1 MKVLIV
7 LSHSGFYRHFD
18 TVVNA
23 LCEEGHEVKVLTKR
37 AAKRDVDEDY
47 VLALLAGAARHP
59 TGSYEFSMRKSRGLA
74 SIRLRKLRGIMDYG
88 IYFRIQH
95 TTSSM
100 APRMARL
107 CPAPVRPLVRSRVG
121 RRVIASDSFLA
132 LYRRLQSWLPAP
144 RDLMAQLRREAP
156 DVVVATPFIYRL
168 SHDAEYVRAAAKLGI
183 PTVASIAS
191 WDNLSTKGTFAL
203 MPDSVLVWNTGL
215 AKEAQMIH
223 AVPRDRLIATG
234 AAKFDHY
241 FEMEPSETRED
252 FCRRIGLDPD
262 RPYLLYI
269 GSSEQ
274 VAGDETGF
282 VTELTDAL
290 AADPRTSSVQV
301 VVRPHPLNGEVWRD
315 YEHPGVVV
323 FPRTGQRPDIAGPRD
338 EYFNTLT
345 YAAAVLGVNTSA
357 FLEAAIA
364 DRPCMSIVSDR
375 HREGQIERGHFQHL
389 LKGQFIETVPDYQT
403 TVLKLG
409 DILAGDDPRAG
420 LRQRFVESFVRPHGI
435 DRPAGAAVAQAIL
448 ETARTGTRGP
458 EPILPSARAALPKP
472 RSRQRRAPTEQEER
486 SALLRLHDEH
496 PIAVRQPLVVA
507 SRLGGGEDDL
517 LTRLLDGHPAVHG
530 HPGRL
535 SFAADGR
542 WPALDLEAGPDAWWQ
557 ALGPPFAALPGESGN
572 GATAANGRHRLP
584 FLMTATLARRVF
596 DRCAAQWRPTS
607 QREVLD
613 CHLTAFFNGW
623 LDYQGLYGE
632 DRRWVT
638 VAGGSLGLDAATRTA
653 LAGDYPDGRLIV
665 VVGTPEPGAEDW
677 EQAAQSLLE
686 ARDASPERV
695 LVLAERDLRAGTEDA
710 MRHVAAWLGID
721 FDPVL
726 CRPTVNRIAA
736 GSVDRAGTGDGEDA
750 DGAAGELYRQLV
762 SAAR

>member
-47 VLALLAGAARHP
+47 VLTLLAGAARHP

-88 IYFRIQH
+88 IYFRHQH

-107 CPAPVRPLVRSRVG
+107 CPAPVRPLVSSRIG

-144 RDLMAQLRREAP
+144 RDLQAQLRREQP

-203 MPDSVLVWNTGL
+203 MPDSVLVWNSGL
-215 AKEAQMIH
+215 AKEAQLIH

-252 FCRRIGLDPD
+252 FCRRIGLDPE

-290 AADPRTSSVQV
+290 AADPRTASVQV
-301 VVRPHPLNGEVWRD
+301 VVRPHPLNGEVWRE

-375 HREGQIERGHFQHL
+375 HREGQVERGHFQHL
-389 LKGQFIETVPDYQT
+389 LKGEFIETVPDYQT
-403 TVLKLG
+403 TVVKLG

-420 LRQRFVESFVRPHGI
+420 LRKRFVESFVRPHGI
-435 DRPAGAAVAQAIL
+435 DRPAGGAVAQAIVQ
-448 ETARTGTRGP
+448 TARAGRRGP
-458 EPILPSARAALPKP
+458 EPILPAARAALPKP
-472 RSRQRRAPTEQEER
+472 RGRQRRAPTEQEER

-507 SRLGGGEDDL
+507 SQLGGNGGEL
-517 LTRLLDGHPAVHG
+517 LTRLLDGHSAVHA

-535 SFAADGR
+535 SFAAADR
-542 WPALDLEAGPDAWWQ
+542 WPSLDLAAGAPAWWE
-557 ALGPPFAALPGESGN
+557 ALGQPFAALDNVAGN
-572 GATAANGRHRLP
+572 GAAAGNGRHELP
-584 FLMTATLARRVF
+584 LLMTGTLARRVF
-596 DRCAAQWRPTS
+596 DRCVAQWEPAS
-607 QREVLD
+607 QRDVLD
-613 CHLTAFFNGW
+613 CHVTAFFNGW

-632 DRRWVT
+632 DRRWVA
-638 VAGGSLGLDAATRTA
+638 VAGGGLGLDPDTRTA
-653 LAGDYPDGRLIV
+653 LAGDYPEGRLIV
-665 VVGTPEPGAEDW
+665 VVAEPEADGTW
-677 EQAAQSLLE
+677 EQTAQSLLE
-686 ARDASPERV
+686 ARDASPEQV
-695 LVLAERDLRAGTEDA
+695 LVIAERDLLGRTEQTMREVAG
-710 MRHVAAWLGID
+710 WLGID
-721 FDPVL
+721 FQAVL
-726 CRPTVNRIAA
+726 ARPTVNRMEAGGLQPPAA
-736 GSVDRAGTGDGEDA
+736 GAGGDVDGPAGA
-750 DGAAGELYRQLV
+750 LYRQLV